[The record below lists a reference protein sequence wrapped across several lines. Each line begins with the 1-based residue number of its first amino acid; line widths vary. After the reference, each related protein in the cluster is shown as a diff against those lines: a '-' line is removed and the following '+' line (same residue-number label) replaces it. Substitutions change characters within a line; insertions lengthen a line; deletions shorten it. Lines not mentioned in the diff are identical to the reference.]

1 MGRRVQKT
9 LRMRTITN
17 SLKRQGN
24 SSPQKHCPY
33 IQLNL
38 RNGAETLFNSV
49 LGQLTHELLGSED
62 RHTALIEPQRILT
75 ESEPVFSHKELL
87 STSSQPGVKYHVF
100 FIWLFFYLVFTLLI
114 NENEI
119 LSVIMLPIV
128 TRDLVTKGRTDFI
141 FLKGKTVIVELLLLS
156 CPCRLCACVARS
168 DRRDLW

>member
-1 MGRRVQKT
+1 
-9 LRMRTITN
+9 MRTTTN

-75 ESEPVFSHKELL
+75 ESEPVFLFVFSHKELL